1 MSAVH
6 DLGGRPNDEPIDRSE
21 HVLADWGRKI
31 DAMVSLIDAM
41 VSLMTRKKLIRVDER
56 RRAIESLPAER
67 YESMA
72 YYERWAHGLEQ
83 LMIEKGIVSAEE
95 MEKKV
100 GEVRT
105 RYRDGTR

>member
-21 HVLADWGRKI
+21 HVLADWERK
-31 DAMVSLIDAM
+31 IDAM
-41 VSLMTRKKLIRVDER
+41 VSLMTRKKLIRVDEH

>member
-21 HVLADWGRKI
+21 HVLADWGRK
-31 DAMVSLIDAM
+31 IDAM